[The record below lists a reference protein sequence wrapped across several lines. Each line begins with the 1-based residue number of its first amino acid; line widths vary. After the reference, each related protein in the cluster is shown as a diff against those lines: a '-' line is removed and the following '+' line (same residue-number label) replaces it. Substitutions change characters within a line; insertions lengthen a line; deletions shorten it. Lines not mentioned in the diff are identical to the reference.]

1 MIKTPPVYITEYDM
15 QRLLKLLDDIQYH
28 PHERA
33 HLELLIKEMQRA
45 MVVPSERVPGDVVTI
60 NTRMRVKDMDSRE
73 ETSIQLVFPDDED
86 FEHGKISILTPIGAA
101 LIGYCAGDIAE
112 WRIPTGIRRLRI
124 EEITYQ
130 PEADGLY

>member
-1 MIKTPPVYITEYDM
+1 MIKKPVYITEYDM
-15 QRLLKLLDDIQYH
+15 QRLLKLLDDIQYR

-45 MVVPSERVPGDVVTI
+45 VVVPSEKVSGNVVTL
-60 NTRMRVKDMDSRE
+60 NTRMRVRDMDSRE

-86 FEHGKISILTPIGAA
+86 FERGKISILTPIGAA

-112 WRIPTGIRRLRI
+112 WRIPAGIRRLRI

-130 PEADGLY
+130 PEADGLF